1 MRRYEL
7 IFIVQP
13 ELSEEEVKSIT
24 DRYLQIIT
32 AQKGTLI
39 KTEDWGKRRLAY
51 NINKQSK
58 GTYILVDFY
67 GPGSMIKE
75 IERNLKIDDNIL
87 KFLTVKTKDSFDPES
102 LEEERKKEQL
112 LQEAQISSDEPAPI
126 VAQGPGE
133 EEIDSES
140 VKEGE

>member
-13 ELSEEEVKSIT
+13 ELSEEETKAIT

-32 AQKGTLI
+32 AQKGTII

-51 NINKQSK
+51 DIKKQSR
-58 GTYILVDFY
+58 GNYILVDFY
-67 GPGSMIKE
+67 GQGSMIQE

-87 KFLTVKTKDSFDPES
+87 KFITVKTRDPFNPES

-112 LQEAQISSDEPAPI
+112 LQAAQIAPEELEPAETQES
-126 VAQGPGE
+126 VL
-133 EEIDSES
+133 EEIDSE
-140 VKEGE
+140 KEGE

>member
-13 ELSEEEVKSIT
+13 DLSEEEAKAVS
-24 DRYLQIIT
+24 DRYLQIIA
-32 AQKGTLI
+32 AQKGIII

-51 NINKQSK
+51 DIKKQSR

-67 GPGSMIKE
+67 GPGSMIRE

-87 KFLTVKTKDSFDPES
+87 KFITVKTSDPFDPET
-102 LEEERKKEQL
+102 LEEERKREQL
-112 LQEAQISSDEPAPI
+112 LQEAQIPPDEPEPA
-126 VAQGPGE
+126 VTQEAVV
-133 EEIDSES
+133 EEIDSE
-140 VKEGE
+140 KEGE

>member
-13 ELSEEEVKSIT
+13 ELSDEETKAVS

-32 AQKGTLI
+32 AQKGIII

-51 NINKQSK
+51 DIKKQSR
-58 GTYILVDFY
+58 GTYVLVDFY
-67 GPGSMIKE
+67 GPGSMIRE

-87 KFLTVKTKDSFDPES
+87 KFITVKTRDSFDPET

-112 LQEAQISSDEPAPI
+112 LQEAQIPPDEPLPA
-126 VAQGPGE
+126 VTQEAVG
-133 EEIDSES
+133 EEIDSE
-140 VKEGE
+140 KEGE

>member
-13 ELSEEEVKSIT
+13 ELSEEEVKAIT

-32 AQKGTLI
+32 AQKGTII

-51 NINKQSK
+51 DIKKQSK
-58 GTYILVDFY
+58 GNYILVDFY
-67 GPGSMIKE
+67 GQGSMIQE

-87 KFLTVKTKDSFDPES
+87 KFITVKTRDPFNPES

-112 LQEAQISSDEPAPI
+112 LQAAQIAPEELEPA
-126 VAQGPGE
+126 VTQESAME
-133 EEIDSES
+133 DLDSE
-140 VKEGE
+140 KEGE